1 MAGST
6 TPGGVES
13 PAALFG
19 PTSLGLGLA
28 AAAGLCPWLF
38 FGLFPVMLICGALAF
53 AFGLSGVYS
62 AQRGVGR
69 MWMATA
75 GTVLGVVGF
84 AWPVV
89 LLAGSG
95 YY

>member
-1 MAGST
+1 MSGST
-6 TPGGVES
+6 ARDGVES
-13 PAALFG
+13 PAVLFG

-28 AAAGLCPWLF
+28 ASAGLCPWLF
-38 FGLFPVMLICGALAF
+38 FGLLPVMLICGALAF
-53 AFGLSGVYS
+53 AFGLSGIYS

-69 MWMATA
+69 MWMATT
-75 GTVLGVVGF
+75 GTVLGVTGF

-89 LLAGSG
+89 LFAGSR